1 MGMKGREGMHTIVQA
16 TKEDMEEVIIL
27 FDQYRIFYGQD
38 SDTINARIY
47 ITDRFDNNDSVILL
61 ARDTAEGDPIGFVQL
76 YPSFSS
82 ISMRKMWIL
91 NDLFVIEKYRR
102 QGVAQSLLDAATNV
116 ARITKAKGIELSTA
130 SDNVNAQRL
139 YERNGFSRDEVYYHY
154 SLEV

>member
-1 MGMKGREGMHTIVQA
+1 MYSTIQA
-16 TKEDMEEVIIL
+16 TIEDMEEVILL

-38 SDTINARIY
+38 SDTINARIF
-47 ITDRFDNNDSVILL
+47 ISDRFDNNDSVILL
-61 ARDTAEGDPIGFVQL
+61 ARDTTEGAPIGFVQM

-82 ISMRKMWIL
+82 ISMRKIWIL

-139 YERNGFSRDEVYYHY
+139 YERNGFRRDEVYYYY
-154 SLEV
+154 SLEM